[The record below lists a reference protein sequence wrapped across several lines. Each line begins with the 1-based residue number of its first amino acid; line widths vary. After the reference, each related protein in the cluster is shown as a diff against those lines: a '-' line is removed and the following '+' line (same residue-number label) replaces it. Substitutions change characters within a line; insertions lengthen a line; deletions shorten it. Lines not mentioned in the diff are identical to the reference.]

1 MSRYMGTE
9 TEYGIATPTDPD
21 VSPILTSTHA
31 VVAYAAMNTGARS
44 RWDYEEESPL
54 KDSRGFDLRRY
65 RTVPVVE
72 PDAVGV
78 ANVVTSNGARFYVDH
93 AHPEYSSP
101 EVSNAWDAMVYDAAG
116 DLVLLRAAAEIADL
130 YEQNLSI
137 LKDFDPC
144 PPLKIY
150 KNNVDGK
157 GASYGA
163 HENYQYSRKTD
174 FEVLTQ
180 ALIPYFVTRQVV
192 IGAGRVGLGM
202 EGEEDGFQISQ
213 RADYFLQ
220 EVSLETTLN
229 RGIVN
234 TRDEPHANAVR
245 FRRLHTII
253 GDANMS
259 QTSNLL
265 KLGMTKLVIDAIEND
280 VDFSDMKLAEPV
292 AELKRV
298 SRDLS
303 LSHRLRLAD
312 GRELTALEILAVY
325 RDRVRP
331 VDDVDQRVL
340 DLWDEVVAL
349 LAEDPLKTS
358 HLLDWTAKWS
368 LIKTYLDRGVDIADA
383 KLKLIDLQYSDID
396 PARSLHHALVRK
408 GRMTTLASREEIEH
422 AAVHPPA
429 DSRAWFRGAVS
440 AKFGEDVIA
449 ASWQT
454 MVLKYPEGSA
464 KISIDTVDDFGRD
477 HIGELIDAADTT
489 TELLSALEGIG
500 HTPQYYRTHHNRST
514 INKPHEH

>member
-1 MSRYMGTE
+1 MKRYMGTE
-9 TEYGIATPTDPD
+9 IEYGISTPSDPGL
-21 VSPILTSTHA
+21 SPIITSTHA

-65 RTVPVVE
+65 QTVPVVE
-72 PDAVGV
+72 PDAVGI
-78 ANVVTSNGARFYVDH
+78 ANVVTVNGARFYVDH

-101 EVSNAWDAMVYDAAG
+101 EVSNAYDAMVYDAAG
-116 DLVLLRAAAEIADL
+116 DLVLLKAVADVQDL
-130 YEQNLSI
+130 YEQGLSI

-163 HENYQYSRKTD
+163 HENYQYSRKTN

-180 ALIPYFVTRQVV
+180 ALIPFFVTRNVI
-192 IGAGRVGLGM
+192 IGAGRIGI
-202 EGEEDGFQISQ
+202 GEAGEQEGFQISQ

-234 TRDEPHANAVR
+234 TRDEPHANAVH
-245 FRRLHTII
+245 FRRLHTIV

-259 QTSNLL
+259 HTSTFL
-265 KLGMTKLVIDAIEND
+265 KLGMTKLVIDAIENE
-280 VDFSDMKLAEPV
+280 VDFSDLRLADSV
-292 AELKRV
+292 AEIKNV

-303 LSHRLRLAD
+303 LTHGLQLAD
-312 GRELTALEILAVY
+312 GRTLTALELLAIY
-325 RDRVRP
+325 RERVTP
-331 VDDVDQRVL
+331 VDEVDERVIA
-340 DLWDEVVAL
+340 LWGEVLEL
-349 LAEDPLKTS
+349 LNDDPLKTS

-368 LIKTYLDRGVDIADA
+368 LIKGYVDRGVSLSDA

-396 PARSLHHALVRK
+396 PAKSLYHALVRK
-408 GRMTTLASREEIEH
+408 GRMQTIASQEEIE
-422 AAVHPPA
+422 AAAQNPPT

-440 AKFGEDVIA
+440 ARFGEDVIA

-454 MVLKYPEGSA
+454 LILKFSDGTARLSLT
-464 KISIDTVDDFGRD
+464 DVDKFTEE
-477 HIGELIDAADTT
+477 HVGEILNSAADTD
-489 TELLSALEGIG
+489 ELLAKLEAIGIG
-500 HTPQYYRTHHNRST
+500 AEKYITHHNKT
-514 INKPHEH
+514 HVNKPHEH